1 MSSRPRRENP
11 IKGMMERLQQTI
23 KNTTGKNMDNSE
35 LSSVKLKL
43 RGAKSNDDRRKIIS
57 NTLEKYKRT
66 PAPVT
71 TRKRQRTSASVT
83 VGKRQGTPA
92 SVTTGKRQRTSTPVT
107 VGKRQGTPA
116 SVTAQKR
123 QGTSTPVTAQKRQ
136 GTDIM
141 SGNKNTTRNAIVTRR
156 RGIVEDG
163 LTHLYTKI
171 ATTNQVQGVVKGKTR
186 EEFNELIDRQI
197 EHLKK
202 RSITSPISGN
212 SYTFRTDPDFDVDFL
227 FLSWLDTRHDKTTST
242 SFASFL
248 KSSFVKILYGGPVA
262 FRKTAMMNKILE
274 IYKNPNSKASTA
286 PYKFFIV
293 DSDDIT
299 MTGTSNWEAFLKRN
313 LHTIFGIKKPGYTI
327 QVDRFKPD
335 IFKHEGTN
343 LASKSTVIVGID
355 QEDNNRKTISSAL
368 LRTTNRTDT
377 DKKFKI
383 LQPHISVA
391 NMLDPGNAMPL
402 EGVKSDITGIMKN
415 TPHSRISWNF
425 VPMEFKIGKLNVK
438 TQFDDTT
445 GMYTLKVNDVNL
457 RPSVSAKSAQNS
469 NNSGDKVSKF
479 MGDFLQVLYLS
490 SLSAYS
496 NSVALGT
503 GDGMMTVLYSFIMTR
518 CIGKDPKMIIDL
530 SKDNKLQMMGFDN
543 LLDTSKLQQVN
554 MSNQT
559 TVMQPGNL
567 GGFVNGTKNDAKSN
581 TGATLGNTNNVGSP
595 SNLTVRTVRRQP
607 NANRSTMMSRFLSNQ
622 GSRRR

>member
-1 MSSRPRRENP
+1 MSARPRRTVDP
-11 IKGMMERLQQTI
+11 ILGMVNQLQQTI
-23 KNTTGKNMDNSE
+23 KNASGKNMNTAQIES
-35 LSSVKLKL
+35 LKLKL
-43 RGAKSNDDRRKIIS
+43 QATKSNNDRRTIIT

-66 PAPVT
+66 PTPAT
-71 TRKRQRTSASVT
+71 ASKRQRTAAPATAS
-83 VGKRQGTPA
+83 
-92 SVTTGKRQRTSTPVT
+92 KRQRTAAPMTAS
-107 VGKRQGTPA
+107 KRQRTAAPMTANKRPKTNVMTGT
-116 SVTAQKR
+116 
-123 QGTSTPVTAQKRQ
+123 
-136 GTDIM
+136 
-141 SGNKNTTRNAIVTRR
+141 KNTTRNAIIARR
-156 RGIVEDG
+156 RGVVEDG

-171 ATTNQVQGVVKGKTR
+171 ASAPQVTGLVKGKTR
-186 EEFNELIDRQI
+186 EEFNDLVDRQI
-197 EHLKK
+197 DHLKK
-202 RSITSPISGN
+202 RSITSPIPNN
-212 SYTFRTDPDFDVDFL
+212 SYTFETDSDFDIDFM
-227 FLSWLDTRHDKTTST
+227 FLTWLDTRHDKTTKA

-262 FRKTAMMNKILE
+262 FRKTAMINKILE
-274 IYKNPNSKASTA
+274 IYKNPPSKANTA

-293 DSDDIT
+293 KPKDIS

-343 LASKSTVIVGID
+343 LASNNTVIVGID

-377 DKKFKI
+377 EKKFKI

-402 EGVKSDITGIMKN
+402 EGVKSDITGIMTN

-425 VPMEFKIGKLNVK
+425 IPMEFKVGKLRVK
-438 TQFDDTT
+438 TLFDATT
-445 GMYTLKVNDVNL
+445 GMYALKVNDVNIK
-457 RPSVSAKSAQNS
+457 PSVSAKSAQNS
-469 NNSGDKVSKF
+469 SNSGDKVSKF

-496 NSVALGT
+496 SSVALGT
-503 GDGMMTVLYSFIMTR
+503 GDGMMTVLYSFMMTR

-530 SKDNKLQMMGFDN
+530 SKDNKLQLMGFDN
-543 LLDTSKLQQVN
+543 LLVTSKLQQVN

-559 TVMQPGNL
+559 TVMQPGDL
-567 GGFVNGTKNDAKSN
+567 GGFVNGTKNDATNASASN
-581 TGATLGNTNNVGSP
+581 TGATMGNNNQRSP
-595 SNLTVRTVRRQP
+595 SALTSTTVRRIPNQP
-607 NANRSTMMSRFLSNQ
+607 TMMNRFLNNQ
-622 GSRRR
+622 SRRR

>member
-1 MSSRPRRENP
+1 MSSRPRRTEDS
-11 IKGMMERLQQTI
+11 IKGMVERLQQTV
-23 KNTTGKNMDNSE
+23 KNISISE
-35 LSSVKLKL
+35 INSVKLKL
-43 RGAKSNDDRRKIIS
+43 RTAKSNDDRRKIIA
-57 NTLEKYKRT
+57 NAIEKYKRPTTVRKRPRT
-66 PAPVT
+66 PAPAT
-71 TRKRQRTSASVT
+71 IRKRPKTNVMNGS
-83 VGKRQGTPA
+83 
-92 SVTTGKRQRTSTPVT
+92 
-107 VGKRQGTPA
+107 
-116 SVTAQKR
+116 
-123 QGTSTPVTAQKRQ
+123 
-136 GTDIM
+136 
-141 SGNKNTTRNAIVTRR
+141 KNTTRNAIVTRR

-171 ATTNQVQGVVKGKTR
+171 ASAPQVQELVKGKTR

-197 EHLKK
+197 DHLKK
-202 RSITSPISGN
+202 RSITSPIPGN
-212 SYTFRTDPDFDVDFL
+212 SYTFRTDSDFDIDFL
-227 FLSWLDTRHDKTTST
+227 FLSWLDTRHDKTTSA

-248 KSSFVKILYGGPVA
+248 RSNFVKILYGGPVA
-262 FRKTAMMNKILE
+262 FRKTAMINKILE
-274 IYKNPNSKASTA
+274 IYKNPSNKAKTA

-293 DSDDIT
+293 KPTDIS

-313 LHTIFGIKKPGYTI
+313 LHVIFGIKKPGYT
-327 QVDRFKPD
+327 VAVNRFKPD
-335 IFKHEGTN
+335 IFRYEGTN
-343 LASKSTVIVGID
+343 TAANNTVIVGID

-377 DKKFKI
+377 NKKFKI

-402 EGVKSDITGIMKN
+402 EGVKSDITEIMKN

-425 VPMEFKIGKLNVK
+425 VPMEFKVGKLRVK
-438 TQFDDTT
+438 TLFDATT
-445 GMYTLKVNDVNL
+445 GMYTLKVNDANV

-469 NNSGDKVSKF
+469 SNSSDKVSKF

-530 SKDNKLQMMGFDN
+530 SKDNQLQLMGFDN
-543 LLDTSKLQQVN
+543 LLDTSKLREVN
-554 MSNQT
+554 VSNHT

-567 GGFVNGTKNDAKSN
+567 GGFVSGNRNDAKSN
-581 TGATLGNTNNVGSP
+581 TGATLGNTNNIGSP
-595 SNLTVRTVRRQP
+595 SNLTLRTVRRQP
-607 NANRSTMMSRFLSNQ
+607 NINRPSMMNRFLSNQ
-622 GSRRR
+622 SSRRR

>member
-1 MSSRPRRENP
+1 MSARPSRTVDP
-11 IKGMMERLQQTI
+11 ILGMVNRLQQAI
-23 KNTTGKNMDNSE
+23 KNASGKNMNTSQIE
-35 LSSVKLKL
+35 SLKLKL
-43 RGAKSNDDRRKIIS
+43 QATKSNNDRRKIIT

-66 PAPVT
+66 PAPAT
-71 TRKRQRTSASVT
+71 ASKLPRTPAPATASKRQRTAAPMTAS
-83 VGKRQGTPA
+83 
-92 SVTTGKRQRTSTPVT
+92 KRQRTAAPMTAN
-107 VGKRQGTPA
+107 KRPKTNVMTGT
-116 SVTAQKR
+116 
-123 QGTSTPVTAQKRQ
+123 
-136 GTDIM
+136 
-141 SGNKNTTRNAIVTRR
+141 KNTTRNAIITRR
-156 RGIVEDG
+156 RGVVEDG

-171 ATTNQVQGVVKGKTR
+171 ASAPQVTGLVKGKTR
-186 EEFNELIDRQI
+186 EEFNDLVDRQI
-197 EHLKK
+197 DHLKK
-202 RSITSPISGN
+202 RSITSPIPNN
-212 SYTFRTDPDFDVDFL
+212 SYTFETDSDFDIDFM
-227 FLSWLDTRHDKTTST
+227 FLTWLDTRHDKTTKA

-262 FRKTAMMNKILE
+262 FRKTAMINKILE
-274 IYKNPNSKASTA
+274 IYKNPPSKANTA

-293 DSDDIT
+293 KPKDIS

-343 LASKSTVIVGID
+343 LASNNTVIVGID

-377 DKKFKI
+377 EKKFKI

-402 EGVKSDITGIMKN
+402 EGVKSDITGIMTN

-425 VPMEFKIGKLNVK
+425 VPMEFKVGKLRVK
-438 TQFDDTT
+438 TLFDVTT
-445 GMYTLKVNDVNL
+445 GMYTLKVNDVNIT
-457 RPSVSAKSAQNS
+457 PSVSAKSAQTSS
-469 NNSGDKVSKF
+469 NPGDKISKF

-496 NSVALGT
+496 SSVALGT
-503 GDGMMTVLYSFIMTR
+503 GDGMMTVLYSFMMTR

-530 SKDNKLQMMGFDN
+530 SKDNKLQLMGFDN
-543 LLDTSKLQQVN
+543 LLVTSKLQQVN

-559 TVMQPGNL
+559 TVMQPGDL

-581 TGATLGNTNNVGSP
+581 TGATMGNNNTRSP
-595 SNLTVRTVRRQP
+595 SALTSTTVRRIPNQP
-607 NANRSTMMSRFLSNQ
+607 TMMNRFLNNQ
-622 GSRRR
+622 SRRR

>member
-1 MSSRPRRENP
+1 MSARPRRSVDP
-11 IKGMMERLQQTI
+11 ILGMVNQLQQTI
-23 KNTTGKNMDNSE
+23 KNASGKNMNTAQIES
-35 LSSVKLKL
+35 LKLKL
-43 RGAKSNDDRRKIIS
+43 QATKSNNDRRTIIT

-66 PAPVT
+66 PTPAT
-71 TRKRQRTSASVT
+71 ASKRQRTAAPMTAS
-83 VGKRQGTPA
+83 
-92 SVTTGKRQRTSTPVT
+92 KRQRTAAPATAS
-107 VGKRQGTPA
+107 KRQRTAAPMTANKRPKTNVMTGT
-116 SVTAQKR
+116 
-123 QGTSTPVTAQKRQ
+123 
-136 GTDIM
+136 
-141 SGNKNTTRNAIVTRR
+141 KNTTRNAIIARR
-156 RGIVEDG
+156 RGVVEDG

-171 ATTNQVQGVVKGKTR
+171 ASAPQVTGLVKGKTR
-186 EEFNELIDRQI
+186 EEFNDLVDRQI
-197 EHLKK
+197 DHLKK
-202 RSITSPISGN
+202 RSITSPIPNN
-212 SYTFRTDPDFDVDFL
+212 SYTFETDSDFDIDFM
-227 FLSWLDTRHDKTTST
+227 FLTWLDTRHDKTTKA

-262 FRKTAMMNKILE
+262 FRKTAMINKILE
-274 IYKNPNSKASTA
+274 IYKNPPSKANTA

-293 DSDDIT
+293 KPKDIS

-343 LASKSTVIVGID
+343 LASNNTVIVGID

-377 DKKFKI
+377 EKKFKI

-402 EGVKSDITGIMKN
+402 EGVKSDITGIMTN

-425 VPMEFKIGKLNVK
+425 IPMEFKVGKLRVK
-438 TQFDDTT
+438 TLFDATT
-445 GMYTLKVNDVNL
+445 GMYALKVNDVNIK
-457 RPSVSAKSAQNS
+457 PSVSAKSAQNS
-469 NNSGDKVSKF
+469 SNSGDKVSKF

-496 NSVALGT
+496 SSVALGT
-503 GDGMMTVLYSFIMTR
+503 GDGMMTVLYSFMMTR

-530 SKDNKLQMMGFDN
+530 SKDNKLQLMGFDN
-543 LLDTSKLQQVN
+543 LLVTSKLQQVN

-559 TVMQPGNL
+559 TVMQPGDL
-567 GGFVNGTKNDAKSN
+567 GGFVNGTKNDATNASASN
-581 TGATLGNTNNVGSP
+581 TGATMGNNNQRSP
-595 SNLTVRTVRRQP
+595 SALTSTTVRRIPNQP
-607 NANRSTMMSRFLSNQ
+607 TMMNRFLNNQ
-622 GSRRR
+622 SRRR

>member
-1 MSSRPRRENP
+1 MSARPRRTVDP
-11 IKGMMERLQQTI
+11 ILGMVNQLQQAI
-23 KNTTGKNMDNSE
+23 KNASGKNMNTAQIES
-35 LSSVKLKL
+35 LKLKL
-43 RGAKSNDDRRKIIS
+43 QATKSNNDRRTIIT

-66 PAPVT
+66 PAPAT
-71 TRKRQRTSASVT
+71 ASKRQRTAAPATAS
-83 VGKRQGTPA
+83 
-92 SVTTGKRQRTSTPVT
+92 KRQRTAAPMTAN
-107 VGKRQGTPA
+107 KRPKTNVMTGT
-116 SVTAQKR
+116 
-123 QGTSTPVTAQKRQ
+123 
-136 GTDIM
+136 
-141 SGNKNTTRNAIVTRR
+141 KNTTRNAIIARR
-156 RGIVEDG
+156 RGVVEDG

-171 ATTNQVQGVVKGKTR
+171 ASAPQVTGLVKGKTR
-186 EEFNELIDRQI
+186 EEFNDLVDRQI
-197 EHLKK
+197 DHLKK
-202 RSITSPISGN
+202 RSITSPIPNN
-212 SYTFRTDPDFDVDFL
+212 SYTFETDSDFDIDFM
-227 FLSWLDTRHDKTTST
+227 FLTWLDTRHDKTTKA

-262 FRKTAMMNKILE
+262 FRKTAMINKILE
-274 IYKNPNSKASTA
+274 IYKNPPSKANTA

-293 DSDDIT
+293 KPKDIS

-343 LASKSTVIVGID
+343 LASNNTVIVGID

-377 DKKFKI
+377 EKKFKI

-402 EGVKSDITGIMKN
+402 EGVKSDITGIMTN

-425 VPMEFKIGKLNVK
+425 IPMEFKVGKLRVK
-438 TQFDDTT
+438 TLFDATT
-445 GMYTLKVNDVNL
+445 GMYALKVNDVNIK
-457 RPSVSAKSAQNS
+457 PSVSAKSAQNS
-469 NNSGDKVSKF
+469 SNPGDKISKF

-496 NSVALGT
+496 SSVALGT
-503 GDGMMTVLYSFIMTR
+503 GDGMMTVLYSFMMTR

-530 SKDNKLQMMGFDN
+530 SKDNKLQLMGFDN
-543 LLDTSKLQQVN
+543 LLVTSKLQQVN

-559 TVMQPGNL
+559 TVMQPGDL
-567 GGFVNGTKNDAKSN
+567 GGFVNGTKNDATNASASN
-581 TGATLGNTNNVGSP
+581 TGATMGNNNQRSP
-595 SNLTVRTVRRQP
+595 SALTSTTVRRIPNQP
-607 NANRSTMMSRFLSNQ
+607 TMMNRFLNNQ
-622 GSRRR
+622 SRRR